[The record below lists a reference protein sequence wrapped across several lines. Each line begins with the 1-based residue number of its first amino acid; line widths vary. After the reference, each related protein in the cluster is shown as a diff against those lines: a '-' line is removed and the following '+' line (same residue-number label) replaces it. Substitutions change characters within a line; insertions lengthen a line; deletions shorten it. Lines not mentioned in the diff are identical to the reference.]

1 MKLQFNNIAIIGL
14 GLIGAPMCLNLV
26 KGKYSVSVWNRTRSK
41 VEKLVDA
48 GAVALESPK
57 EVAKNSEIIITC
69 VSDSKDVKEVILG
82 DDGVIEGVREGSIV
96 IDMSTIS
103 PSVTREIA
111 NELNS
116 VNAKML
122 DAPVSGGVNGAE
134 AGVLSI
140 MVGGDK
146 TVLDNVRPIL
156 NELGSKITYCG
167 GNGMGQVTKL
177 SNQIFGMGNLAAMCE
192 AIVFASK
199 AGADPEAL
207 INAWSAGAAGS
218 WMVDNLG
225 EKVFKRE
232 FEPGFMVKLAQKDL
246 NLVLDA
252 ASQMDV
258 ALFTTPIIS
267 QIFRATQ
274 QSGFSDEGIHAYVK
288 ILENIAGLNVK
299 SK

>member
-1 MKLQFNNIAIIGL
+1 MQKIGFIGL

-82 DDGVIEGVREGSIV
+82 DDGVIEGVRKDSIV

-177 SNQIFGMGNLAAMCE
+177 SNQIIGMGNLAAMCE

-232 FEPGFMVKLAQKDL
+232 FEPGFMVKLAQKD
-246 NLVLDA
+246 
-252 ASQMDV
+252 
-258 ALFTTPIIS
+258 
-267 QIFRATQ
+267 
-274 QSGFSDEGIHAYVK
+274 
-288 ILENIAGLNVK
+288 
-299 SK
+299 

>member
-1 MKLQFNNIAIIGL
+1 MQKVGFIGL
-14 GLIGAPMCLNLV
+14 GLIGTPMCLNLV
-26 KGKYSVSVWNRTRSK
+26 NAKYEVSVWNRTQSK
-41 VEKLVDA
+41 VEQLVVA
-48 GAVALESPK
+48 GAISLSSPK
-57 EVAKNSEIIITC
+57 EVAENSEVIITC
-69 VSDSKDVKEVILG
+69 VSDSKDVKDVVLG
-82 DDGVIEGVREGSIV
+82 ADGIIHGIDEGKIV

-111 NELNS
+111 DAL
-116 VNAKML
+116 VAKKARML

-146 TVLDNVRPIL
+146 TDLDIVTPIL
-156 NELGSKITYCG
+156 NKLGSKITYCG
-167 GNGMGQVTKL
+167 DNGMGQVTKL
-177 SNQIFGMGNLAAMCE
+177 SNQIIGMGNLAAMCE

-199 AGADPEAL
+199 AGADPKAL

-252 ASQMDV
+252 AGQMDV

-267 QIFRATQ
+267 QIFRAAQ
-274 QSGFSDEGIHAYVK
+274 QSGFSDDGIHAYVK
-288 ILENIAGLNVK
+288 ILEGIAGLND
-299 SK
+299 

>member
-1 MKLQFNNIAIIGL
+1 MQKVGFIGL

-26 KGKYSVSVWNRTRSK
+26 KAKYHVSVWNRTQSK
-41 VEKLVDA
+41 VKKLVDA
-48 GAVALESPK
+48 GAVSLGSPK
-57 EVAKNSEIIITC
+57 EIAENSEVIITC
-69 VSDSKDVKEVILG
+69 VSDSKDVKDVVLG
-82 DDGVIEGVREGSIV
+82 ADGVIEGIEEGKIV

-111 NELNS
+111 EQINS
-116 VNAKML
+116 EKAKML

-146 TVLDNVRPIL
+146 SVLDSVSPIL

-167 GNGMGQVTKL
+167 SNGMGQVTKL
-177 SNQIFGMGNLAAMCE
+177 SNQIIGMGNLAAMCE

>member
-1 MKLQFNNIAIIGL
+1 MQKIGFIGL
-14 GLIGAPMCLNLV
+14 GLIGTPMCLNLI
-26 KGKYSVSVWNRTRSK
+26 KAKYHVSVWNRTKSK
-41 VEKLVDA
+41 AEKLVQA
-48 GAVALESPK
+48 GAVSLESPK
-57 EVAKNSEIIITC
+57 EVAETSEIIITC
-69 VSDSKDVKEVILG
+69 VSDSKDVKEVVLG
-82 DDGVIEGVREGSIV
+82 KTGVIEGVHEGSIV

-111 NELNS
+111 NKLSS
-116 VNAKML
+116 VKAKML

-146 TVLDNVRPIL
+146 AVLGKVTPIL

-177 SNQIFGMGNLAAMCE
+177 SNQIIGMGNLAAMCE

-199 AGADPEAL
+199 AGANPEAL

-252 ASQMDV
+252 AGQMDV
-258 ALFTTPIIS
+258 ALFTTPIVS

-288 ILENIAGLNVK
+288 ILEKIAGLN
-299 SK
+299 SQTDLS

>member
-1 MKLQFNNIAIIGL
+1 MKAELIAFIGV
-14 GLIGAPMCLNLV
+14 GNMGNPMAENLIKA
-26 KGKYSVSVWNRTRSK
+26 GKKVRVYDVSNK
-41 VEKLVDA
+41 MIEKA
-48 GAVALESPK
+48 K
-57 EVAKNSEIIITC
+57 EK
-69 VSDSKDVKEVILG
+69 KF
-82 DDGVIEGVREGSIV
+82 
-96 IDMSTIS
+96 
-103 PSVTREIA
+103 EIA
-111 NELNS
+111 NNINDLFSNS
-116 VNAKML
+116 PTTVITMLPEGKHSKEVYLGNDGIINKVSKDCLLIDCSTIDIKTSIEIGIKAKEKGIKIV

-146 TVLDNVRPIL
+146 SVLDSVSPIL

-167 GNGMGQVTKL
+167 SNGMGQVTKL
-177 SNQIFGMGNLAAMCE
+177 SNQIIGMGNLAAMCE

>member
-1 MKLQFNNIAIIGL
+1 MQKVGFIGL
-14 GLIGAPMCLNLV
+14 GLIGTPMCLNLV
-26 KGKYSVSVWNRTRSK
+26 KAKYHVSVWNRTQSK
-41 VEKLVDA
+41 AKKLVDA
-48 GAVALESPK
+48 GAVSLSSPK
-57 EVAKNSEIIITC
+57 EIAENSEIIITC
-69 VSDSKDVKEVILG
+69 VSDSKDVKDVVLG
-82 DDGVIEGVREGSIV
+82 ADGVIEGIDEGKIV

-111 NELNS
+111 EKINS
-116 VNAKML
+116 KKAKML

-146 TVLDNVRPIL
+146 SVLDSVSPIL

-167 GNGMGQVTKL
+167 SNGMGQVTKL
-177 SNQIFGMGNLAAMCE
+177 SNQIIGMGNLAAMCE

-199 AGADPEAL
+199 AGANPKAL

-252 ASQMDV
+252 AGQMDV
-258 ALFTTPIIS
+258 ALFTTPIIG
-267 QIFRATQ
+267 QIFRAAQ

-288 ILENIAGLNVK
+288 ILEEIAGLND
-299 SK
+299 

>member
-1 MKLQFNNIAIIGL
+1 MHKVGFIGL
-14 GLIGAPMCLNLV
+14 GLIGTPMCVNLV
-26 KGKYSVSVWNRTRSK
+26 KAKYKVSVWNRTRSK
-41 VEKLVDA
+41 VEKLVTA
-48 GAVALESPK
+48 GAVSTDSPK
-57 EVAKNSEIIITC
+57 AVAENSDVIITC

-82 DDGVIEGVREGSIV
+82 DDGVIHGISEGKIV

-111 NELNS
+111 EALLSKKAN
-116 VNAKML
+116 ML

-146 TVLDNVRPIL
+146 VALDIVTPIL
-156 NELGSKITYCG
+156 NKLGSKITYCG
-167 GNGMGQVTKL
+167 ENGMGQVTKL
-177 SNQIFGMGNLAAMCE
+177 SNQIIGLGNLAAMCE

-199 AGADPEAL
+199 AGVDHKAL

-218 WMVDNLG
+218 WMVDNLSG
-225 EKVFKRE
+225 KVFKRE

-252 ASQMDV
+252 AGQMDV

-288 ILENIAGLNVK
+288 VLEEIAGLNN
-299 SK
+299 